1 MTILLDYSGGKLTG
15 SAVSGAGAAGAI
27 RYTGTPQYGK
37 NTTPAEV
44 ASLHSAGREVH
55 GVFEIGTSDFLGG
68 YNAGVNNARALL
80 ADANHCGITGVLF
93 MSADQH
99 ITTAQTPAWVQYV
112 KGALT
117 VLGSRLG
124 VYGFAEAVLAVRSVA
139 HYFWQAGAHPSTTGT
154 ASFVNV
160 WQRNSG
166 QTTMVV
172 SGIQCDI
179 NDVLIP
185 LGADVPLTDTDI
197 QAVSDRV
204 MSALISYRPV
214 GPDGA
219 VRSIYDSGYQA
230 RADAIAIAA
239 AVKADAAA
247 VQAVQ
252 TALAADTAIDQAT
265 QTALQAD
272 TIAIEGAVAA
282 GPTAPAPVI
291 DITALTNGIVAGLVP
306 HLPPAADPVALAA
319 AVKAS
324 IQAQF
329 DKP

>member
-1 MTILLDYSGGKLTG
+1 MAILLDYSAGQLTG
-15 SAVSGAGAAGAI
+15 GAMANATVVVNNVGVHPAGAI
-27 RYTGTPQYGK
+27 RYSGTPQYGK

-44 ASLHSAGREVH
+44 ASLHAAGREVH
-55 GVFEIGTSDFLGG
+55 GVFEIGTADFLGG
-68 YNAGVNNARALL
+68 FNAGANNARALL
-80 ADANHCGITGVLF
+80 ADANRCGITGALF

-99 ITTAQTPAWVQYV
+99 LSAGQIGTWVAYV
-112 KGALT
+112 HGAFT
-117 VLGSRLG
+117 VLGNRLG
-124 VYGFAEAVLAVRSVA
+124 VYGFSEALLAVRGIA
-139 HYFWQAGAHPSTTGT
+139 HYFWQAGAHPSATGT

-204 MSALISYRPV
+204 MSALSNYRTV

-219 VRSIYDSGYQA
+219 LRSLYDSAYQQ
-230 RADAIAIAA
+230 RADSIAIAGAVNAETA
-239 AVKADAAA
+239 AVKS
-247 VQAVQ
+247 
-252 TALAADTAIDQAT
+252 
-265 QTALQAD
+265 
-272 TIAIEGAVAA
+272 G
-282 GPTAPAPVI
+282 PAPVL
-291 DITALTNGIVAGLVP
+291 DITALTAGLVAGLIP

-319 AVKAS
+319 AVKAA

>member
-1 MTILLDYSGGKLTG
+1 MAIFLDYSAGQLTG
-15 SAVSGAGAAGAI
+15 GAVTNAGAAGAI
-27 RYTGTPQYGK
+27 RYAGTPQYGK

-44 ASLHSAGREVH
+44 SSLHAAGREVH
-55 GVFEIGTSDFLGG
+55 GVFELGTADFAGG
-68 YNAGVNNARALL
+68 FNAGVNNARLL
-80 ADANHCGITGVLF
+80 LNDANHCGITGALF

-99 ITTAQTPAWVQYV
+99 LTTAQVSVWVQYV

-117 VLGSRLG
+117 VLGVRLG
-124 VYGFAEAVLAVRSVA
+124 VYGFSEAILAVRSIA
-139 HYFWQAGAHPSTTGT
+139 HYFWQAGAHPNTTGT

-179 NDVLIP
+179 NDVLIG
-185 LGADVPLTDTDI
+185 LNVALTDTDV

-204 MSALISYRPV
+204 MSALTSFRPV

-219 VRSIYDSGYQA
+219 GRNIWDAAYQG

-239 AVKADAAA
+239 AVKADAA
-247 VQAVQ
+247 VTVAVQ

-272 TIAIEGAVAA
+272 VIAIEGAVAA